1 MCLYPYSYPALSLK
15 GWSHKDLFRLHLL
28 IDPPAEN
35 NRNNKTNTGRQ
46 KEGGKDILN
55 YWVDKKVRESLKV
68 NDKVKSESGETRKQT
83 SFHPKDKYPVRG
95 ILSFCF
101 DE

>member
-1 MCLYPYSYPALSLK
+1 MMCLYPQSYPALSLK

-55 YWVDKKVRESLKV
+55 Y
-68 NDKVKSESGETRKQT
+68 
-83 SFHPKDKYPVRG
+83 
-95 ILSFCF
+95 
-101 DE
+101 